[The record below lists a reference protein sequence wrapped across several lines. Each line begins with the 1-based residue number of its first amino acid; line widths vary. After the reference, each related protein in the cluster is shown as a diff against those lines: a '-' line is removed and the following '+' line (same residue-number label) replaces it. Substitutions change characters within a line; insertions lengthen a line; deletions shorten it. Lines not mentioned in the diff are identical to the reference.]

1 MPLSAS
7 RSFLTLV
14 LISALGT
21 AEGQNPREWQSLAQL
36 QAGDRIRL
44 SLRTGPVTAAFQNW
58 TPQQV
63 TAGTVTARREDV
75 LKIERYRPGGWGRGK
90 TAAVGAVIGLGVGFG
105 GGFAV
110 GAARGGCRSGEFLC
124 FSRSTTGAIIGGIG
138 GAIGLVTGATIGA
151 LFPRRPKEL
160 IYSVK

>member
-1 MPLSAS
+1 M
-7 RSFLTLV
+7 LV
-14 LISALGT
+14 LICALGT
-21 AEGQNPREWQSLAQL
+21 AAAGQDRHDWQSLAQL

-44 SLRTGPVTAAFQNW
+44 FLKTGPVTDAFQSW

-63 TAGTVTARREDV
+63 TAGAVTARREDV

-110 GAARGGCRSGEFLC
+110 GAATGGCRSGEFLC
-124 FSRSTTGAIIGGIG
+124 FSRGTSGAIIGGIG
-138 GAIGLVTGATIGA
+138 GAIGLVTGAAIGA
-151 LFPRRPKEL
+151 LFPRHPKEL
-160 IYSVK
+160 IYSAK

>member
-1 MPLSAS
+1 M
-7 RSFLTLV
+7 RFLTV
-14 LISALGT
+14 VFIFVLGT
-21 AEGQNPREWQSLAQL
+21 AAWGQDRHDWQSLAQL

-44 SLRTGPVTAAFQNW
+44 SLKTEKTGPVTAAFQNW

-75 LKIERYRPGGWGRGK
+75 FKIERYRQGGWGRGK
-90 TAAVGAVIGLGVGFG
+90 TAAIGAVIGLGVGFG

-110 GAARGGCRSGEFLC
+110 GAATGGCRSGEFLC
-124 FSRSTTGAIIGGIG
+124 FSRSSSGAIVGGIG
-138 GAIGLVTGATIGA
+138 GAIGLVSGAAIGA

-160 IYSVK
+160 IYSAK